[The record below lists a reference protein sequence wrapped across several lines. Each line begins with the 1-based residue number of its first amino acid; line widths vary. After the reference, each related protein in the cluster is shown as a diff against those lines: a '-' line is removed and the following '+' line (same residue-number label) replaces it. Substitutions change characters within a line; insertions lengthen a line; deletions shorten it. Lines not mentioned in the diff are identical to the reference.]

1 MSNAVKGFTFEPPR
15 YCEGEMRQRKVKNIE
30 EKLENCGK
38 LLVEA
43 PIEHRGNWQRIFPLE
58 QPLYLEIGCGRGGF
72 ITGIAGKNPD
82 KNFIGVEGHSSVA
95 LRALQNIG
103 TQGVE
108 NVRIIAEYINDPED
122 WFAENEI
129 SGIYLNFSDPW
140 PKDRHAKRRLTS
152 PKYIS
157 SYKKILKPGAF
168 IEIKTDNEQLFE
180 YSVKS
185 VKDAGLIILELS
197 EDLHKSSLD
206 ARNVMTEYE
215 KKFQEE
221 GKRIKY
227 LKTVLKVI

>member
-1 MSNAVKGFTFEPPR
+1 
-15 YCEGEMRQRKVKNIE
+15 MRQRKVKNIE
-30 EKLENCGK
+30 EKLESCGE
-38 LLVEA
+38 LLVGA
-43 PIEHRGNWQRIFPLE
+43 PIDHKGSWQNLFPKM

-95 LRALQNIG
+95 LRALQNI
-103 TQGVE
+103 TIQGLQ

-122 WFAENEI
+122 WFADHEV

-152 PKYIS
+152 PKYLS
-157 SYKKILKPGAF
+157 SYKKILKTGAF

-185 VKDAGLIILELS
+185 LKDEGFLILELS
-197 EDLHKSSLD
+197 EDLHNSSLD

-215 KKFQEE
+215 KKFRDE

-227 LKTVLKVI
+227 LKTALKVI

>member
-1 MSNAVKGFTFEPPR
+1 MPPTALQFGIPR
-15 YCEGEMRQRKVKNIE
+15 YCEGDMRQRKVKNLE
-30 EKLENCGK
+30 EKLENCGE
-38 LLVEA
+38 LLVGE
-43 PIEHRGNWQRIFPLE
+43 PIENRGDWQKLFPRE

-72 ITGIAGKNPD
+72 ISGIAVKNPNR
-82 KNFIGVEGHSSVA
+82 NFIGIEGHSSVA
-95 LRALQNIG
+95 LRALQNIR
-103 TQGVE
+103 TQGLA
-108 NVRIIAEYINDPED
+108 NIRIIAEYINDPED

-168 IEIKTDNEQLFE
+168 IEIKTDNEQLFD

-197 EDLHKSSLD
+197 EDLHNSSLE

-215 KKFQEE
+215 KKFREE